1 MMTRRSILFIA
12 LGVTILLLLYLSIQQ
27 RNAYTWKQHYSQ
39 DSVDPYGSLYF
50 SELTEKVMGLDSLIV
65 LSTPITE
72 SLPKDYKKS
81 NYLFVGEGM
90 NLTTEDL
97 DQLLDYVDLGNT
109 ALIASRIFPV
119 DLIDKIYPIPCD
131 SSSWYGLSA
140 TWDTTAQ
147 MSLNHPDLLP
157 DSIFPFTFYARER
170 VSYYDWQF
178 ISHLHICDSLEGFTE
193 LGKLNDGFANFVR
206 IPYGEGHFYLHTNPI
221 AFSNLALLER
231 KGVNYSQLVLTHL
244 QDGPVYWDEQSRI
257 SLDIGE
263 RLNGNSMLNKNLN
276 SESPLQ
282 FILSQPSLAW
292 AWYILLAMG
301 LLYLIFRAKRRQ
313 RVIPI
318 LEPNNN
324 TSLQF
329 ISTIG
334 RLYFMQSNHKQLA
347 LQKMRLL
354 QVFIREKYNMN
365 TRELD
370 EELASR
376 LASRSGVGLEHIQRI
391 FQMHQNISSGS
402 FVSENTLI
410 DFHKA
415 LEKFYH
421 NCK

>member
-1 MMTRRSILFIA
+1 MTRRSIIFIA
-12 LGVTILLLLYLSIQQ
+12 LGATILFLLYLNYQQ
-27 RNAYTWKQHYSQ
+27 KNAYSWKQHYLQ
-39 DSVDPYGSLYF
+39 DSLDPYGSLYF
-50 SELTEKVMGLDSLIV
+50 SELTQEVKGLDSLRILNSPIV
-65 LSTPITE
+65 E
-72 SLPKDYKKS
+72 SLPSEVANS
-81 NYLFVGEGM
+81 NYVFVGEGM
-90 NLTTEDL
+90 NLESGDL
-97 DQLLDYVDLGNT
+97 DQLLDYVDVGNT
-109 ALIASRIFPV
+109 AFIASRVFPIE
-119 DLIDKIYPIPCD
+119 LIDNIYPIPCD
-131 SSSWYGLSA
+131 STSWYGLSS
-140 TWDTTAQ
+140 TTDTSAQ
-147 MSLNHPDLLP
+147 MSLNHPDLWP
-157 DSIFPFTFYARER
+157 DSSFQFTFYSREN
-170 VSYYDWQF
+170 VSYYNWQF
-178 ISHLHICDSLEGFTE
+178 ISHLHICDSLEGFSE
-193 LGKLNDGFANFVR
+193 IGKLNNELANFVR
-206 IPYGEGHFYLHTNPI
+206 IPYGQGYFYLHTNPV
-221 AFSNLALLER
+221 AFSNLSLLER
-231 KGVNYSQLVLTHL
+231 KGVTYGELVLTHL
-244 QDGPVYWDEQSRI
+244 KDGPVYWDEHSRI

-263 RLNGNSMLNKNLN
+263 RLNGNSLFNKNLN
-276 SESPLQ
+276 SKSPLQ
-282 FILSQPSLAW
+282 FILSDASLAW

-354 QVFIREKYNMN
+354 QVFIKEKYNMN

-370 EELASR
+370 EDLATR
-376 LASRSGVGLEHIQRI
+376 LAARSGVELEHIQHI
-391 FQMHQNISSGS
+391 FQIHKNIASGS

>member
-1 MMTRRSILFIA
+1 MTRRSIIFIA
-12 LGVTILLLLYLSIQQ
+12 LGACILFLLYLNYQQ
-27 RNAYTWKQHYSQ
+27 KNSYSWKQHYLQ
-39 DSVDPYGSLYF
+39 DSLDPYGSLYF
-50 SELTEKVMGLDSLIV
+50 SELAEQVTGLDSLKI
-65 LSTPITE
+65 LRQPIEE
-72 SLPKDYKKS
+72 SLPAEGLNS
-81 NYLFVGEGM
+81 NYVFIGEGM
-90 NLTTEDL
+90 NLSPEDL
-97 DQLLDYVDLGNT
+97 DQLLDYVDRGNT
-109 ALIASRIFPV
+109 AFIASRVLPV
-119 DLIDKIYPIPCD
+119 ELINNIYPIPCD
-131 SSSWYGLSA
+131 STDWYGLAS

-157 DSIFPFTFYARER
+157 DSIFQFTFYARDR
-170 VSYYDWQF
+170 VTYYDWQF
-178 ISHLHICDSLEGFTE
+178 VSHQHVCDSLEGFTE
-193 LGKLNDGFANFVR
+193 IGKLQNGLANFVR
-206 IPYGEGHFYLHTNPI
+206 IRYGQGYFYLHTNPM
-221 AFSNLALLER
+221 AFSNLSLLER
-231 KGVNYSQLVLTHL
+231 QGVTYSELVLTHL
-244 QDGPVYWDEQSRI
+244 HEGPVYWDEQSRI
-257 SLDIGE
+257 SLGVGE
-263 RLNGNSMLNKNLN
+263 RLNGNSLFNKNLN
-276 SESPLQ
+276 DKSPLQ
-282 FILSQPSLAW
+282 FILSEASLAW
-292 AWYILLAMG
+292 AWYLLLAMG

-354 QVFIREKYNMN
+354 QVFIKEKYNMN

-370 EELASR
+370 QDLASR

-391 FQMHQNISSGS
+391 FQMHKNIASGN